1 VIRGAWLV
9 VAGMASAAGCAWG
22 PGGPFGEVATELDA
36 AWQVAPGRDAGGG
49 WQRLASDYQV
59 RIDAAAWT
67 TSKLVLVASADAAA
81 SFDPAAPPPGYSLC
95 HNGHCHSADG
105 RLVSYEEIA
114 AELAGGKPPP
124 PALEL
129 STGALDLLAGQRLE
143 LGCAGAPC
151 DLARGSIGRVELEV
165 TALALAGTVRDG
177 RTPPRRA
184 EAAFNLAATLAEP
197 VRPAGELEL
206 RVDRA
211 SAPRIRLAVGVHPG
225 AEIFDAIDWAALGG
239 GVIDLAATPE
249 ALTAITTAIG
259 EVELAL
265 DVDRDD

>member
-1 VIRGAWLV
+1 
-9 VAGMASAAGCAWG
+9 
-22 PGGPFGEVATELDA
+22 
-36 AWQVAPGRDAGGG
+36 
-49 WQRLASDYQV
+49 
-59 RIDAAAWT
+59 
-67 TSKLVLVASADAAA
+67 
-81 SFDPAAPPPGYSLC
+81 
-95 HNGHCHSADG
+95 
-105 RLVSYEEIA
+105 
-114 AELAGGKPPP
+114 
-124 PALEL
+124 
-129 STGALDLLAGQRLE
+129 
-143 LGCAGAPC
+143 
-151 DLARGSIGRVELEV
+151 
-165 TALALAGTVRDG
+165 
-177 RTPPRRA
+177 
-184 EAAFNLAATLAEP
+184 